1 MEINIVQNHKY
12 DSVVLNSK
20 LETSTVLEDIDR
32 TLIDADAKRIKT
44 AKRTEVTIK
53 GSKELRNQLAALMNI
68 RKQLTKSKER
78 LLIKVFEKDSK
89 FTFKGVR
96 MSAGEDC
103 EFNCGRTRVNNF
115 VYDTAISE
123 YFVTKTCTNYV
134 YVSYKRLLAGIVI
147 ELLGEDVFEDIE
159 SSIEDC
165 GIVGASDSDILLD
178 LDWIS
183 DDLDDYKGTLVGN
196 SEYVISNK
204 FALDYFLDTIKI
216 DGTFDAVIDSTRM
229 KVLGYILTGLYKI
242 ADSYKI
248 KLCLIDKDDTGFVF
262 EIHDTEECD
271 AFINELRR
279 PVKARI
285 FGRKFCFRPDVSV
298 IKRR

>member
-20 LETSTVLEDIDR
+20 LEVSTVLEDIDR

-44 AKRTEVTIK
+44 AKRTEVTLK
-53 GSKELRNQLAALMNI
+53 GSKELRAQLAALMDI

-78 LLIKVFEKDSK
+78 VLLKVEEKDSK
-89 FTFKGVR
+89 FLFKGVR
-96 MSAGEDC
+96 MTAGEDC
-103 EFNCGRTRVNNF
+103 KFNCGRIRVNNF

-123 YFVTKTCTNYV
+123 YLVTKADTNYV

-159 SSIEDC
+159 SSIENC
-165 GIVGASDSDILLD
+165 GIVGASDSDVLMN

-183 DDLDDYKGTLVGN
+183 DDLDDYKGTLAEN
-196 SEYVISNK
+196 SEYIISK
-204 FALDYFLDTIKI
+204 KLGLDYFLDTIKI
-216 DGTFDAVIDSTRM
+216 DGTFDALIDSTRM
-229 KVLGYILTGLYKI
+229 KVLGYILTGLYKM
-242 ADSYKI
+242 AEAYKI
-248 KLCLIDKDDTGFVF
+248 KLCLIDKDDTGFTF
-262 EIHDTEECD
+262 EVHDTDDFD
-271 AFINELRR
+271 ALISEIRR